1 MHIPCACDVLGGGVK
16 SGYTSHTKP
25 DLFVSRITP
34 VPEYW
39 PKLGCVVFNKLISED
54 TAYVG
59 TDLGNR
65 RNVSKHE
72 YLREAVPTITV
83 VDRDTTPKNIIKA
96 VQHKLHHKVSYKA
109 ARKVLRSL
117 QGTNIE
123 AEREQF
129 YCNQI
134 DGLKP

>member
-1 MHIPCACDVLGGGVK
+1 MGKH
-16 SGYTSHTKP
+16 GYLK
-25 DLFVSRITP
+25 
-34 VPEYW
+34 
-39 PKLGCVVFNKLISED
+39 
-54 TAYVG
+54 
-59 TDLGNR
+59 
-65 RNVSKHE
+65 
-72 YLREAVPTITV
+72 EAVPTITV

-134 DGLKP
+134 DGLKPLMSR